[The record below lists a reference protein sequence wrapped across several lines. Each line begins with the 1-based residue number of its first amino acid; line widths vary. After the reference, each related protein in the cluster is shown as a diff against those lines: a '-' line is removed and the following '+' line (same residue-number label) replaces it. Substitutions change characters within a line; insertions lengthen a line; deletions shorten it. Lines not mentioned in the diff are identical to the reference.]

1 MDLMKG
7 VEVENLQTRCVIVFI
22 KTMFFIVILHQVS
35 SAFPKSA
42 SGAGDINFDNNI
54 NFCGITM
61 KITPTTIS
69 TITTKQGGP
78 CGTKLARQLS
88 VSSDSRYLRSSWDIF
103 MVDLFFSF
111 PTFANVVNS
120 C

>member
-61 KITPTTIS
+61 KITPTTITRWAVWHQACS
-69 TITTKQGGP
+69 S
-78 CGTKLARQLS
+78 ALS
-88 VSSDSRYLRSSWDIF
+88 VLRF
-103 MVDLFFSF
+103 KV
-111 PTFANVVNS
+111 T
-120 C
+120 

>member
-69 TITTKQGGP
+69 TITTITRWAVWHQA
-78 CGTKLARQLS
+78 CSSALS
-88 VSSDSRYLRSSWDIF
+88 VLRF
-103 MVDLFFSF
+103 KV
-111 PTFANVVNS
+111 T
-120 C
+120 

>member
-54 NFCGITM
+54 NFGGITM
-61 KITPTTIS
+61 KITIS
-69 TITTKQGGP
+69 TITTITRWAVWHQA
-78 CGTKLARQLS
+78 CSSALS
-88 VSSDSRYLRSSWDIF
+88 VLRF
-103 MVDLFFSF
+103 KVY
-111 PTFANVVNS
+111 
-120 C
+120 